1 MGEIE
6 ALPDHGIVPRVLIL
20 AASGSI
26 DEMRQVLG
34 SLADDSQRILA
45 ANARDRNDRSALAI
59 ASASNSKPMVSLVR
73 QSNQASTKT
82 GQKMKL

>member
-1 MGEIE
+1 MMGEIE
-6 ALPDHGIVPRVLIL
+6 ALSDGFVPRVLTL

-45 ANARDRNDRSALAI
+45 ANARDKNDRSALAI

-73 QSNQASTKT
+73 QTTKS
-82 GQKMKL
+82 LRHW